1 MSFIIT
7 IPIDGKTYPAGT
19 NIGIPI
25 LYIGRL
31 ESIFPEADKFIP
43 ERFDVVTSA
52 EKMNPFAYIPF
63 SAGPRNCIGQKFAM
77 LSIKSVVVSVL
88 RNFEVEFCESGEPAL
103 IAELI
108 LRTKDPLMF
117 KVKPRVYP

>member
-1 MSFIIT
+1 M
-7 IPIDGKTYPAGT
+7 
-19 NIGIPI
+19 
-25 LYIGRL
+25 
-31 ESIFPEADKFIP
+31 ESIFPEADKFKP

-88 RNFEVEFCESGEPAL
+88 RNFEVEFCEDATNEPAL

-117 KVKPRVYP
+117 KVKPRIYP

>member
-1 MSFIIT
+1 M
-7 IPIDGKTYPAGT
+7 
-19 NIGIPI
+19 GISP
-25 LYIGRL
+25 LYLGRL
-31 ESIFPEADKFIP
+31 ESIFPKPNEFIP
-43 ERFDVVTSA
+43 ERFDVVTSS

-77 LSIKSVVVSVL
+77 YNIKSAVVSVL
-88 RNFEVEFCESGEPAL
+88 RNYEVEFCPDTNGNEPLL

>member
-1 MSFIIT
+1 MI
-7 IPIDGKTYPAGT
+7 PAGT
-19 NIGIPI
+19 NLGVSP
-25 LYIGRL
+25 LHLGHL
-31 ESIFPEADKFIP
+31 ESIFPDPEKFKP

-88 RNFEVEFCESGEPAL
+88 RNFEVEYCSEDIPRL

-108 LRTKDPLMF
+108 LRTEDPLMF
-117 KVKPRVYP
+117 KIKPRIYQ